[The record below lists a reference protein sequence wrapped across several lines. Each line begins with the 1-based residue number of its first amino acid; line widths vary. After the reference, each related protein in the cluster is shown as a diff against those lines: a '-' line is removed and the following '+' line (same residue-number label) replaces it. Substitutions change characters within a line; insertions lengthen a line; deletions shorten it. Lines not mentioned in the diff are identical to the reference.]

1 MNSSILIRQACGD
14 DTGALARIYAYYVNQ
29 TAITFE
35 YTAPDAVEMER
46 RRQEISQHYPYLV
59 AELDGQ
65 VVGYAYAHAFY
76 GREAYAWS
84 VESSIYIDVN
94 VRKHGIGRTLYKAL
108 EEALKSMGILN
119 INACIAIPR
128 DEDDPYVTYDSL
140 NFHKHLGYILAGHLH
155 HSGYK
160 FDRWYDIVWMEKM
173 LGPHTIHPKFP
184 AKKMRS
190 LQRVTAFFSDS
201 DAAAKTD
208 SCSWADRCDIQPQ
221 PILAYCRL
229 LQAIVVHDSRTC

>member
-84 VESSIYIDVN
+84 VESSIYVDVN

-140 NFHKHLGYILAGHLH
+140 NFHKHLLYPGRSSSPQRLQIRPLVRYCLDGKNAWPPY
-155 HSGYK
+155 HSSE
-160 FDRWYDIVWMEKM
+160 I
-173 LGPHTIHPKFP
+173 PS
-184 AKKMRS
+184 KKMRP
-190 LQRVTAFFSDS
+190 LRRVTAFSSDS

>member
-1 MNSSILIRQACGD
+1 MWYNENNKRRDAAISGNILIRPAYERD
-14 DTGALARIYAYYVNQ
+14 AAALARIYAYYVEK

-35 YTAPDAVEMER
+35 YAAPDAVEMER

-84 VESSIYIDVN
+84 VESSIYVDVN
-94 VRKHGIGRTLYKAL
+94 VRKHGIGRTLYEAL

-190 LQRVTAFFSDS
+190 LQRVTAFSSDS
-201 DAAAKTD
+201 DADAPRQTQD
-208 SCSWADRCDIQPQ
+208 YITTVCHLS
-221 PILAYCRL
+221 
-229 LQAIVVHDSRTC
+229 

>member
-1 MNSSILIRQACGD
+1 MWYNENNKRRDAAMSGNILIRPAYERD
-14 DTGALARIYAYYVNQ
+14 AAALARIYAYYVEK

-46 RRQEISQHYPYLV
+46 RRQEISQHYLYLV

-84 VESSIYIDVN
+84 VESSIYVDVN
-94 VRKHGIGRTLYKAL
+94 VRKHGIGRTLYEAL

-119 INACIAIPR
+119 INVCIAIPR

-160 FDRWYDIVWMEKM
+160 FDRWYDIVWMEKNAW
-173 LGPHTIHPKFP
+173 PPYHSSEIPS
-184 AKKMRS
+184 KKMRS
-190 LQRVTAFFSDS
+190 LQRVTAFSSDS
-201 DAAAKTD
+201 DAAAPRQTQD
-208 SCSWADRCDIQPQ
+208 YITTVCHLS
-221 PILAYCRL
+221 
-229 LQAIVVHDSRTC
+229 

>member
-84 VESSIYIDVN
+84 VESSIYVDVN

-173 LGPHTIHPKFP
+173 LGAHTIHPKFP

-190 LQRVTAFFSDS
+190 LQRVTAFSSDS

>member
-14 DTGALARIYAYYVNQ
+14 DTGALALIYAYYVNQ

-84 VESSIYIDVN
+84 VESSIYVDVN
-94 VRKHGIGRTLYKAL
+94 ERKRGIGRKLYEAL

-119 INACIAIPR
+119 VNACIAVPR
-128 DEDDPYVTYDSL
+128 DGHDPYTTYDSL
-140 NFHKHLGYILAGHLH
+140 NFHECLGYTLAGRFHN
-155 HSGYK
+155 SGYK
-160 FDRWYDIVWMEKM
+160 FDRWYDVVWMEKCSVPIPYIPNSHQKNED
-173 LGPHTIHPKFP
+173 LLHKDACYRAQSRFIF
-184 AKKMRS
+184 MRR
-190 LQRVTAFFSDS
+190 QIT
-201 DAAAKTD
+201 
-208 SCSWADRCDIQPQ
+208 P
-221 PILAYCRL
+221 
-229 LQAIVVHDSRTC
+229 